1 MRYLIRKFQEKDFNS
16 IKKLRKE
23 FAKEVGVKDKLS
35 VNFVSVAMIEYL
47 SNNDNYSMFIAEID
61 EKVIANALIT
71 YYKIPPS
78 TANITGIVG
87 YVSNVYVMKKYRS
100 QGIGTSLMKITI
112 QDAISKGTGK
122 VELLASDKGI
132 NIYKRLG
139 FKKDSEFTYMKM
151 FI

>member
-16 IKKLRKE
+16 IKRLRKE

-35 VNFVSVAMIEYL
+35 IGFVSTAMIEYL
-47 SNNDNYSMFIAEID
+47 KNNYNYSMFVAEIN
-61 EKVIANALIT
+61 EKVIGNALIT
-71 YYKIPPS
+71 YYKIPAS
-78 TANITGIVG
+78 TANITGVVG
-87 YVSNVYVMKKYRS
+87 YVSNVYVMKKYRC
-100 QGIGTSLMKITI
+100 QKIGTKLMETI
-112 QDAISKGTGK
+112 MDDAVSKGAGK

-139 FKKDSEFTYMKM
+139 FKRDSEFTYMKM